1 MAKKVVVLM
10 STYNGEAFLSEQ
22 IGSILAQTVPPTLI
36 VRDDGSD
43 DGTCAL
49 LEDYARSGWLQFF
62 RGQSRLGVQASFLHL
77 LCRHTA
83 GADYVAFA
91 DQDDVWSPL
100 KLERALRA
108 LARLPASRPALYCS
122 RATVTD
128 ESLVPIGMT
137 PMWPKAPAF
146 GNALVENIVSGCTCV
161 LNAAAAEVLRSG
173 PAPRHARYHDWW
185 CYLVI
190 SGFGEVI
197 YDRAPTLLYRQH
209 RSNAVGIARSAV
221 RRGLR
226 RLRRQFHEDPLAI
239 MLRQASDFARC
250 YGSALQATHA
260 DTLHALIDAR
270 QRPGWRRRLALDTR
284 IFRQHA
290 MDDVLLRLRFAAAPW
305 PA

>member
-10 STYNGEAFLSEQ
+10 STYNGEAFLAEQ
-22 IGSILAQTVPPTLI
+22 IGSILAQTVTPTLI

-49 LEDYARSGWLQFF
+49 LEGYARSGRLQFF

-91 DQDDVWSPL
+91 DQDDVWSPV
-100 KLERALRA
+100 KLARALDA

-122 RATVTD
+122 RATVTN
-128 ESLVPIGMT
+128 ECLVPIGMT
-137 PMWPKAPAF
+137 PIWPKAPAF

-161 LNAAAAEVLRSG
+161 LNAAAADVLRDG
-173 PAPRHARYHDWW
+173 PAPRYARYHDWW

-190 SGFGEVI
+190 SALGEVI

-209 RSNAVGIARSAV
+209 RSNAVGIARSAL

-226 RLRRQFHEDPLAI
+226 RLRRHFQDDPLGVI
-239 MLRQASDFARC
+239 LRQASDFARC
-250 YGSALQATHA
+250 YGSALHTADA
-260 DTLHALIDAR
+260 DTLSALIDAR
-270 QRPGWRRRLALDTR
+270 HKRRRLVLDTR

-290 MDDVLLRLRFAAAPW
+290 MDDVLLRLRFAAATW